1 MIFLPDPL
9 ADWLIDHLVILI
21 TTDDLL
27 TSHLVVLALLP
38 KVILSVDLGSPLC
51 WLNLSPMF
59 VDSDNFC
66 LFLRGFLCSF
76 AVPFM
81 LDCALEAQEGP
92 LSQYWSIL
100 FVMGSCLSVTPG
112 VKGV

>member
-9 ADWLIDHLVILI
+9 ANWLIDNLVILI
-21 TTDDLL
+21 STDDFL
-27 TSHLVVLALLP
+27 TSHLVVLALLS

-51 WLNLSPMF
+51 LLNLGPVL
-59 VDSDNFC
+59 VDSDNFG

-81 LDCALEAQEGP
+81 LDGALEAQEGP
-92 LSQYWSIL
+92 LGQYRAIL
-100 FVMGSCLSVTPG
+100 FVMGSCFGVAPG
-112 VKGV
+112 VIGV